1 MPEASRVI
9 LVTGAAS
16 GIGAA
21 CCRAMAGPGT
31 SLLIHTRKNAEGAE
45 RVAEE
50 VRAKGSAA
58 EIILGDMAAPHV
70 PAELVARA
78 ERAFGGLDVI
88 VANAGF
94 ADKTPLSQSDDVL
107 FARSIDT
114 ILWGFMRLSRA
125 ALPLLAERSSPRIIA
140 ISSFVAHVFRTG
152 VTTFPA
158 SAAAKAGVEALVR
171 ALAIEAGPQDI
182 TVNAVAPG
190 FTRKDP
196 GAHAAYNEEQ
206 WKQVVANIPLG
217 RLGTPDDVAAMVAFL
232 ASPAADYVTGQVIH
246 VNGGLVG

>member
-1 MPEASRVI
+1 MSRVI

-21 CCRAMAGPGT
+21 CCRAMAGPGVA
-31 SLLIHTRKNAEGAE
+31 LLIHTRKNAEGAE
-45 RVAEE
+45 RVAAE
-50 VRAKGSAA
+50 VRKKGASA
-58 EIILGDMAAPHV
+58 EVILGDIGEPHV

-78 ERAFGGLDVI
+78 QAAFGGLDVV

-94 ADKTPLSQSDDVL
+94 ADKTPLARLDDAHL
-107 FARSIDT
+107 AGSIDT
-114 ILWGFMRLSRA
+114 ILWGFARLSRA
-125 ALPLLAERSSPRIIA
+125 ALPVLTGRPAPRIIA

-152 VTTFPA
+152 VATFPA

-171 ALAIEAGPQDI
+171 ALSVEAGPQGI
-182 TVNAVAPG
+182 TVNAVSPG

-196 GAHAAYNEEQ
+196 GAHAAYSEEQ
-206 WKQVVANIPLG
+206 WKQLVANIPLG

-232 ASPAADYVTGQVIH
+232 ASPAAAYVTGQVIH